1 MEILDKPLM
10 TLPVL
15 QLRYGMGEETGRG
28 GTCQV
33 HPSEPPHPELVRIL
47 EEVRCC
53 GGL

>member
-1 MEILDKPLM
+1 METLDKPPM

-15 QLRYGMGEETGRG
+15 QLHYGMGEVTGRG
-28 GTCQV
+28 STCQA
-33 HPSEPPHPELVRIL
+33 HPDEPPYPGLVRIL